1 MQTNLACCVQV
12 FWLTFILIFRT
23 RQVQIVFRETNFS
36 RLVWNLNFTNIKP
49 VYLNIFRYHPQLIDG
64 DKSIDWRINKK
75 KKKYRCSLLW
85 VINQFC
91 SWREKN
97 NFALISKSVLRVKIS
112 RLFFELRI
120 EYLSNLN
127 QEPYCTR
134 TWKDKTV
141 PRRVIKLRK
150 QRRDSKINRT
160 TNRMREI
167 LLQYFLSQH
176 TIVFPNILFFFSSFL
191 LSKNLWHW
199 TRGNKLF
206 LHSSHTHHCEQKGGE
221 KERKKEEERGEK
233 MKKRI
238 KKMRKRWKKRKMRQG
253 MALNIPGLLKWL
265 FCLTHTT
272 KESTDSYIWQCSITE
287 CRRDEKAARE
297 QHWWQKVPCL
307 TVLLWKRRSCTAFQ
321 PDTLCL
327 KSDWKELNLQLIM
340 HERWIGAS
348 YVSQFE

>member
-1 MQTNLACCVQV
+1 M
-12 FWLTFILIFRT
+12 
-23 RQVQIVFRETNFS
+23 
-36 RLVWNLNFTNIKP
+36 
-49 VYLNIFRYHPQLIDG
+49 
-64 DKSIDWRINKK
+64 
-75 KKKYRCSLLW
+75 
-85 VINQFC
+85 
-91 SWREKN
+91 
-97 NFALISKSVLRVKIS
+97 KIS
-112 RLFFELRI
+112 RLFFALRI

-150 QRRDSKINRT
+150 QRRGSKINRT

-167 LLQYFLSQH
+167 LLQYFLSQY
-176 TIVFPNILFFFSSFL
+176 TIVFPNILFFF
-191 LSKNLWHW
+191 
-199 TRGNKLF
+199 R
-206 LHSSHTHHCEQKGGE
+206 HSSCPKTCDTEQGETNYFFIQVTHITVNKKGE
-221 KERKKEEERGEK
+221 KKKEKKKKKGGEK
-233 MKKRI
+233 MKKKI

-340 HERWIGAS
+340 HERWIEAS

>member
-12 FWLTFILIFRT
+12 FWLTFILKFRT

-49 VYLNIFRYHPQLIDG
+49 MYLNIFWYQPQLIDG

-75 KKKYRCSLLW
+75 KKKKYRCSHLW

-97 NFALISKSVLRVKIS
+97 NFALISKSVLRMKIS
-112 RLFFELRI
+112 RLFFALRI

-150 QRRDSKINRT
+150 QRRGSKINRT

-167 LLQYFLSQH
+167 LLQYFLSQY
-176 TIVFPNILFFFSSFL
+176 TIVFPNILFFF
-191 LSKNLWHW
+191 
-199 TRGNKLF
+199 R
-206 LHSSHTHHCEQKGGE
+206 HSSCPKTCDTEQGETNYFFIQVTHITVNKKGE
-221 KERKKEEERGEK
+221 KKKEKKKKKGEK
-233 MKKRI
+233 K
-238 KKMRKRWKKRKMRQG
+238 WKRK
-253 MALNIPGLLKWL
+253 
-265 FCLTHTT
+265 
-272 KESTDSYIWQCSITE
+272 
-287 CRRDEKAARE
+287 
-297 QHWWQKVPCL
+297 
-307 TVLLWKRRSCTAFQ
+307 
-321 PDTLCL
+321 
-327 KSDWKELNLQLIM
+327 
-340 HERWIGAS
+340 
-348 YVSQFE
+348 